1 MTTLSEKYRY
11 LDNCSLRTVFTI
23 ASNGEYFPS
32 VHGEVKAIMS
42 GKSYYLVKKNG
53 VLSNPSLG
61 NVTVQEVT
69 FPREGGVPRS
79 AAPIPDSEKYYHWR

>member
-11 LDNCSLRTVFTI
+11 LDNCSLRTVCS
-23 ASNGEYFPS
+23 ASNGQYFPS

-42 GKSYYLVKKNG
+42 GKSYCLVKKNG
-53 VLSNPSLG
+53 VLSNPAKG
-61 NVTVQEVT
+61 HVTVQEVT